1 MAYSASGGD
10 LDQWLTILLRIS
22 LMFIIFRRRNYDK
35 ATLCQLSDIIY
46 YLLLPFQS
54 YYFPVL
60 DATIDQP
67 CLPLGYAFPGH
78 EPNVSLACDKLHCA
92 GSVNFDNT
100 VRLTCGHTFHKKV
113 RAASS
118 QTNKHLAEDDDEDE
132 RSDSDD
138 GGDDQDDDEDQE
150 DQPNHGDDDN
160 DDFDEDSY
168 HRQVKELQKKAISH
182 FTELKQQS
190 PISD

>member
-1 MAYSASGGD
+1 MDTPS
-10 LDQWLTILLRIS
+10 I
-22 LMFIIFRRRNYDK
+22 
-35 ATLCQLSDIIY
+35 
-46 YLLLPFQS
+46 
-54 YYFPVL
+54 
-60 DATIDQP
+60 
-67 CLPLGYAFPGH
+67 
-78 EPNVSLACDKLHCA
+78 
-92 GSVNFDNT
+92 
-100 VRLTCGHTFHKKV
+100 

-150 DQPNHGDDDN
+150 DQPNHGGDDDN